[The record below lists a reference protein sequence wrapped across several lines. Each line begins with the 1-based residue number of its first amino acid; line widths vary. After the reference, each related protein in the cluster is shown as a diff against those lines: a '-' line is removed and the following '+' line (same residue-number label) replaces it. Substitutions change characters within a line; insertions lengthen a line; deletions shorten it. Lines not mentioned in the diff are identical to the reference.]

1 MRRASKPSEAL
12 RDELGEL
19 IVAKGFAP
27 NLFLLDNDGSLSVP
41 DDFALPAPWNL
52 PSRLFQFPI
61 EVHRSEPGYPRT
73 IGLRHTL
80 LADHPFVQ
88 HVEAV
93 LGMTLTREPV
103 CNAFGYSS
111 AELAQW
117 WHAVDLVSAGHW
129 RELMDTAEFTARECM
144 FRAAGFALHSETNGD
159 SGNRQ
164 TLREAR
170 GLLAWLGSQEP
181 ENRAAS
187 IRVMADPSAFSD
199 GDGMRRPINSR
210 GREASSEAEAWA
222 VIHGIED
229 GWMTYDR
236 RGYLQWSDLGQ
247 NRYAVDSGESFTERH
262 GQCAFAF

>member
-1 MRRASKPSEAL
+1 MPRASKAHEETC
-12 RDELGEL
+12 DELGEL
-19 IVAKGFAP
+19 IVAKGLAP
-27 NLFLLDNDGSLSVP
+27 NLFQLDNDRSLSLP
-41 DDFALPAPWNL
+41 DDFAVPAPWNL
-52 PSRLFQFPI
+52 PSRTFQFPI
-61 EVHRSEPGYPRT
+61 EVHPVQPGRPRG
-73 IGLRHTL
+73 IGLRHPL

-93 LGMTLTREPV
+93 LGRTLPREPV

-129 RELMDTAEFTARECM
+129 RELMETAEFTRRECM
-144 FRAAGFALHSETNGD
+144 FRAAGFALRSERKGD

-187 IRVMADPSAFSD
+187 IRVMAAPSAFSD
-199 GDGMRRPINSR
+199 AGAMRCPINSG
-210 GREASSEAEAWA
+210 GREVSSEAEAWA
-222 VIHGIED
+222 TIHGIED

-236 RGYLQWSDLGQ
+236 RGYLQWSELGQ
-247 NRYAVDSGESFTERH
+247 KRYAVDSGESFTEKD
-262 GQCAFAF
+262 GQRAFAF